1 MGLPVVRLAG
11 CFPLSALSED
21 ALDFSTNAFVA
32 HAHLLQPT
40 PSDLRGAG
48 SMSHRLLFA
57 NHVFFLLVDGG
68 HFVAWRLLPQG
79 SRSNDAAGGDRR
91 RVNHDLASAQSAYKL
106 GHFNLPGLLAAAPAI
121 VFKREGD
128 FVALVEGADPRPL
141 KRARMDE
148 HVLGAVLGSDETK
161 TLGAIEELDCPG
173 DSHEESLSRCA

>member
-68 HFVAWRLLPQG
+68 HFVAWRLLLQG
-79 SRSNDAAGGDRR
+79 SRSNGAAGGDRR

-106 GHFNLPGLLAAAPAI
+106 GLFNLRGLLAAASAI
-121 VFKREGD
+121 VFQREGD

-148 HVLGAVLGSDETK
+148 HVLGSVLRSDEAK

-173 DSHEESLSRCA
+173 DSHEESLSRCV

>member
-1 MGLPVVRLAG
+1 MLMA
-11 CFPLSALSED
+11 D
-21 ALDFSTNAFVA
+21 
-32 HAHLLQPT
+32 T
-40 PSDLRGAG
+40 PSC
-48 SMSHRLLFA
+48 
-57 NHVFFLLVDGG
+57 GG
-68 HFVAWRLLPQG
+68 PPTRIAQQ
-79 SRSNDAAGGDRR
+79 RR
-91 RVNHDLASAQSAYKL
+91 RGSPPAALIHYLASAQSAYKL

-148 HVLGAVLGSDETK
+148 HVLGAVLGSDEAK